1 MKTILVPTDFS
12 KVSNNAVDYA
22 AEIALLANAKMVLF
36 NTYHIPVMVT
46 EASIAVIPDLDEL
59 ERGSMLALKDIEKR
73 LVLSYGKKLQ
83 VECVSKCGFAS
94 DEISNYANEVNA
106 NLIVMGIHG
115 AGYLAQ
121 KIIGSVTT
129 DLMQSSSCPVL
140 VIDEHVRYKIVKK
153 IALACDYNETENEKT
168 LDSLKEFARLF
179 KAHVY
184 VLNIEREVETLVSSA
199 GQVVSGFIKL
209 QNSLANVDHSFHF
222 VTTEKVVDGINE
234 FVEMTDV
241 DMVAMIPKKHSIL
254 QNVFNEP
261 NTKQMAFHSMVPLL
275 ALH

>member
-22 AEIALLANAKMVLF
+22 AEVALLTNAKMILF
-36 NTYHIPVMVT
+36 NTYHIPAMVT
-46 EASIAVIPDLDEL
+46 EAAIAVIPDLDEL
-59 ERGSMLALKDIEKR
+59 ERISMLALKDIEKR
-73 LVLSYGKKLQ
+73 LALSYGKKLQ
-83 VECVSKCGFAS
+83 IECVSKCGFAS
-94 DEISNYANEVNA
+94 DEINSYANEVNA
-106 NLIVMGIHG
+106 NMIVMGIHG
-115 AGYLAQ
+115 AGYLAE

-129 DLMQSSSCPVL
+129 ELMQSSKCPVL
-140 VIDEHVRYKIVKK
+140 AINEHVRYKVVKK
-153 IALACDYNETENEKT
+153 IALAYDYNVTETDKT
-168 LDSLKEFARLF
+168 LESIKEIARLF

-184 VLNIEREVETLVSSA
+184 VLNIEQELQTLASSA

-209 QNSLANVDHSFHF
+209 QNSLSNIDHSFHF

-241 DMVAMIPKKHSIL
+241 DMVIMIPKKHSIL
-254 QNVFNEP
+254 KNVFNEP
-261 NTKQMAFHSMVPLL
+261 NTKQMAFHSKVPLL